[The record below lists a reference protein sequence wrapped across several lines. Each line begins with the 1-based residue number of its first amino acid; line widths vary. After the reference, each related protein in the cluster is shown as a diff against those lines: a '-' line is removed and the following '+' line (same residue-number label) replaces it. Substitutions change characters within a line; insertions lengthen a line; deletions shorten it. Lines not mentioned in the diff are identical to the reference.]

1 MVPAWRNSLGVSA
14 HQCQAGQPSPRGAS
28 VASTD
33 SAAFHGVYSSVRNAE
48 NIGELELKGR
58 AFLYSGLHLW
68 IFNFRVLLMV
78 TVISVWLLLVSSLTI
93 KLLEQS
99 LPALPHVFAWR
110 LSNCS
115 LVYNL
120 IWNNFIIDD
129 LESSLVLGYSSA
141 FQWELATKDR
151 SSNSQ
156 LTALFAWGF
165 GFVWVYWD
173 KKRKFKGGGGWGEAA
188 GEENYLFLPCFLW
201 NLM

>member
-78 TVISVWLLLVSSLTI
+78 TVICLTPFGEFLDP
-93 KLLEQS
+93 KAVGAES
-99 LPALPHVFAWR
+99 T
-110 LSNCS
+110 CS
-115 LVYNL
+115 PSCLCL
-120 IWNNFIIDD
+120 KTKQLFIGI
-129 LESSLVLGYSSA
+129 
-141 FQWELATKDR
+141 
-151 SSNSQ
+151 
-156 LTALFAWGF
+156 
-165 GFVWVYWD
+165 
-173 KKRKFKGGGGWGEAA
+173 
-188 GEENYLFLPCFLW
+188 
-201 NLM
+201 